1 MVVQKFGDVIAGIPV
16 MKPRHLKALVRR
28 ELGVF
33 ITDKTCKN
41 VRRLVLRKIEQQFVE
56 DFKVLNNYAMELRA
70 TNPGSNMVVV
80 SGRQSQDALP
90 IFQKMYIC
98 LTAVREGFLVGCKRL
113 IGLDGCFLKGL
124 MKGQLLVAVE
134 RDGNN
139 HMFPIAWAVVEKET
153 SESWTWFLQQLKLDL
168 GIEDGLG
175 WSIVSDMQKV
185 SIICIECL
193 ILITK
198 I

>member
-1 MVVQKFGDVIAGIPV
+1 MQ
-16 MKPRHLKALVRR
+16 
-28 ELGVF
+28 
-33 ITDKTCKN
+33 KN
-41 VRRLVLRKIEQQFVE
+41 VRRLVLRKIEQQFEE
-56 DFKVLNNYAMELRA
+56 DFKVFNNYAMELRA
-70 TNPGSNMVVV
+70 TNPGSNVVVV

-98 LTAVREGFLVGCKRL
+98 LTAVREGFLVGCRRL

-124 MKGQLLVAVE
+124 MKGQLLVAVG

-139 HMFPIAWAVVEKET
+139 HMFPIACAVVEKET
-153 SESWTWFLQQLKLDL
+153 YESWTWFLQQLKLDL

-185 SIICIECL
+185 SIIFIEYVILIRYLFQVFIFSSCRVLSMQL
-193 ILITK
+193 ILCCH
-198 I
+198 